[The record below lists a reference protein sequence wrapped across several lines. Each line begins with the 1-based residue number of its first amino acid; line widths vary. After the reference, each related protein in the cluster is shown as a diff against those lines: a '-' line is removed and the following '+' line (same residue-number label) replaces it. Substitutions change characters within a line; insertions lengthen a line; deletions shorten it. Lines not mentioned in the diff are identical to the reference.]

1 MSMPSS
7 PPADRLPLLDVAPLE
22 ESVSR
27 FMNWVEPLLHAQEY
41 EETLKSAEALKEPS
55 GRGFKLQEDLRR
67 ELRKD
72 PSLGKH
78 RPFWE
83 GWYLR
88 FPMSLPI
95 YINPFYFFEP
105 QAPSGAAL
113 AARLTARSLEL
124 HRQILRGTLPPEEVK
139 GTPQSMEQYQ
149 NLFGCTRIPGV
160 SEDRSFRAS
169 ESSHMVIFRRGR
181 IYSLKVLDERGNY
194 PSRAAL
200 EKVFRELWSHTEP
213 LDFSPGIFTAANRRE
228 WGKIREDLRQFPQNR
243 RNLEIIERALFVL
256 VLEDSPGEGE
266 QAFCENLFGGLPD
279 NRWYDKSFQ
288 LIVYPEGV
296 GGWNYDHSCRDGGS
310 MSRVAAFLCEDL
322 PEESPSD
329 ASLGTPELLEFA
341 FSPELEERAREIRR
355 ENARLRQRVQLEI
368 LRFSSFGASALKK
381 LRFSPDA
388 FVQLAL
394 LGVQQELWGTL
405 RSAFE
410 SVSLR
415 HFRQGRTEGTR
426 PLTSEAASCLRAYG
440 EGARKESLAPL
451 LRRAGKAHG
460 ERILLCRQG
469 KGMDG
474 NLGFLESYAALQGL
488 SPEELPFFASPGW
501 KKFNEFWMSTSA
513 TGGKSIR
520 VAGYGPAVPEGF
532 GVRYVKNPQ
541 ETELYVTS
549 FEGNMEAFERVFL
562 KVGEDFMKALESSQE
577 E

>member
-1 MSMPSS
+1 
-7 PPADRLPLLDVAPLE
+7 VAPLE

-228 WGKIREDLRQFPQNR
+228 WGKIREDLR
-243 RNLEIIERALFVL
+243 A
-256 VLEDSPGEGE
+256 
-266 QAFCENLFGGLPD
+266 
-279 NRWYDKSFQ
+279 
-288 LIVYPEGV
+288 
-296 GGWNYDHSCRDGGS
+296 
-310 MSRVAAFLCEDL
+310 
-322 PEESPSD
+322 
-329 ASLGTPELLEFA
+329 GTG
-341 FSPELEERAREIRR
+341 
-355 ENARLRQRVQLEI
+355 
-368 LRFSSFGASALKK
+368 RFSRG
-381 LRFSPDA
+381 
-388 FVQLAL
+388 
-394 LGVQQELWGTL
+394 G
-405 RSAFE
+405 
-410 SVSLR
+410 
-415 HFRQGRTEGTR
+415 
-426 PLTSEAASCLRAYG
+426 
-440 EGARKESLAPL
+440 
-451 LRRAGKAHG
+451 RAG
-460 ERILLCRQG
+460 LL
-469 KGMDG
+469 
-474 NLGFLESYAALQGL
+474 
-488 SPEELPFFASPGW
+488 
-501 KKFNEFWMSTSA
+501 
-513 TGGKSIR
+513 
-520 VAGYGPAVPEGF
+520 
-532 GVRYVKNPQ
+532 
-541 ETELYVTS
+541 
-549 FEGNMEAFERVFL
+549 
-562 KVGEDFMKALESSQE
+562 
-577 E
+577 